1 MYRRKLVKGVRP
13 GATGSEVVKMHALA
27 RLMLG
32 PTFKNIQSS
41 WVKEGPKMAQ
51 YLLTAGAND
60 LGGTLIN
67 ESISTSAGA
76 SHGQLVSPAEL
87 RRMIRDL
94 GRLPAQRST
103 TYQLLRVF
111 DGGEEE
117 EHPLDRIDDAEE
129 RFGSY
134 RTLTA
139 SDRFRYTRGV
149 HGSRLPAGEE
159 GS

>member
-1 MYRRKLVKGVRP
+1 
-13 GATGSEVVKMHALA
+13 
-27 RLMLG
+27 
-32 PTFKNIQSS
+32 
-41 WVKEGPKMAQ
+41 MAQ

-94 GRLPAQRST
+94 GRLAAQRST

-111 DGGEEE
+111 DGVEEE

-139 SDRFRYTRGV
+139 SHAFRYSYGAY
-149 HGSRLPAGEE
+149 GSRLTAGEE